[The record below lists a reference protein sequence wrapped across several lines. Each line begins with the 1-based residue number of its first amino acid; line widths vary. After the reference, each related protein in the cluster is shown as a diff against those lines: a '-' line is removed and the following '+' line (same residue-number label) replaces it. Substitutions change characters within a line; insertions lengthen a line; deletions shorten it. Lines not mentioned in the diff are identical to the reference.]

1 MIFFINLLMFIL
13 ISLTFVFM
21 TICVP
26 NEYTKINKRIDNL
39 FANQRATYKYHLL
52 SLLAHMRNSRTLAIM
67 QEEYEIANSIQKNI
81 ETIEKELKVTM
92 FAKANTLRQVGFR
105 SSEASRLRPHGK
117 PPRCFS

>member
-1 MIFFINLLMFIL
+1 MFIL

-52 SLLAHMRNSRTLAIM
+52 SLLEQMRNSRTLAIM

-81 ETIEKELKVTM
+81 ETIEKELKDYEKRDIV
-92 FAKANTLRQVGFR
+92 
-105 SSEASRLRPHGK
+105 
-117 PPRCFS
+117 